1 MYDHTS
7 RMGKLI
13 NINVDDVDENV
24 FCSFSVKKVNNPQND
39 GYEIS
44 IDKLKKNPKIRENIR
59 QNNKDFP
66 HLHLVG
72 NKNEKENAALFDLVN
87 SLCVDTLEK
96 LKLSWMTI
104 DMPAE
109 KLRTFRS
116 LKEVTF
122 DSCIIKNESI
132 LRFCQ
137 WCPNLTTLKFDEDV
151 EVSEPAY
158 ASFKSSDQKLIQ
170 VKTLSIDF
178 KGSSMKLTRD
188 LLQAFDRQ
196 FPSLETLQI
205 AMDARDSFSKSEL
218 KEKYEPLYF
227 KNLKSFAVH
236 SFGYHIEKLFDYMA
250 VSNVELTGFSFTGM
264 FVTDE
269 LVDWIKSCTNLIKLT
284 VDCHLMNKNK
294 IAGVT
299 DMQRLKEWTLSTKRL
314 MWKAEDVIRIA
325 RANPNVDL
333 LAIDSDYGNDDMK
346 FGEKYK
352 KMFADLVKERKE
364 LAIKVFF
371 HEEGREINI
380 SAQGFSEKKRKD
392 DAANNGLDFN
402 GSSMQNLMKFIGESF
417 SRSERQL
424 ANLNK

>member
-1 MYDHTS
+1 MMDNGRFQMFDCTS
-7 RMGKLI
+7 RM
-13 NINVDDVDENV
+13 
-24 FCSFSVKKVNNPQND
+24 VKKVNNPQSD

-44 IDKLKKNPKIRENIR
+44 IDKLKKNPKLAEHIRK
-59 QNNKDFP
+59 NNKCLP

-72 NKNEKENAALFDLVN
+72 NKNENENTALLDLIH
-87 SLCVDTLEK
+87 SLCVDSLEK
-96 LKLSWMTI
+96 LKFSWMTI

-122 DSCIIKNESI
+122 DLCTIKNESI
-132 LRFCQ
+132 LRFCE
-137 WCPNLTTLKFDEDV
+137 WCPNLTTLKFDEGV

-158 ASFKSSDQKLIQ
+158 ASFKSSEQKLIQ
-170 VKTLSIDF
+170 VKSLSIDF

-188 LLQAFDRQ
+188 LLEALDRQ

-205 AMDARDSFSKSEL
+205 AMDASDSFTKNEF

-236 SFGYHIEKLFDYMA
+236 SFVNNIERLFDYMA
-250 VSNVELTGFSFTGM
+250 VSNVELTEFSFTGM

-269 LVDWIKSCTNLIKLT
+269 LVDWIKSCTNLSKLT
-284 VDCHLMNKNK
+284 VDSHMLNKNK
-294 IAGVT
+294 IAAVK
-299 DMQRLKEWTLSTKRL
+299 DMQRLKKWTLSTKRL
-314 MWKAEDVIRIA
+314 LWKAEDVIRIA
-325 RANPNVDL
+325 RANPHVDT
-333 LAIDSDYGNDDMK
+333 LAIDSDYGNDDME

-352 KMFADLVKERKE
+352 QMFADLAKERKD

-380 SAQGFSEKKRKD
+380 SAHGFSEKKRKD
-392 DAANNGLDFN
+392 NAANNGSSFSLNDP
-402 GSSMQNLMKFIGESF
+402 SMQNLMKFIGESF
-417 SRSERQL
+417 SRSQRQM
-424 ANLNK
+424 ANLKQ